1 MLDAGNR
8 DALWTGNVG
17 RRILYKRF
25 PGSRHAP
32 HAHLH
37 MDLSAKCLLAG
48 ARETE
53 PKRQGPAWRHGGM
66 NPSAASQWL
75 ML

>member
-1 MLDAGNR
+1 MLDASNR
-8 DALWTGNVG
+8 DALWTGNDG
-17 RRILYKRF
+17 GRILYERF

-37 MDLSAKCLLAG
+37 MDLSAKYLLAIAHELNG
-48 ARETE
+48 SDKSARLA
-53 PKRQGPAWRHGGM
+53 PRGL
-66 NPSAASQWL
+66 NSSAASQWL